1 MIHFL
6 ERLELAELLRQDRNV
21 VPDEVNI
28 GMAGHFF
35 FFDQIYSGL
44 FDLLLGHVLLT
55 WIFLS
60 SLGVPIIFV
69 SALFCRDNLPF
80 HFEGAFAQ

>member
-6 ERLELAELLRQDRNV
+6 ERLELAELLRQYRKV

-28 GMAGHFF
+28 GMACHFF
-35 FFDQIYSGL
+35 FFDQIYCSL
-44 FDLLLGHVLLT
+44 FDLLLSHMLLA
-55 WIFLS
+55 WIFLR
-60 SLGVPIIFV
+60 SLGISIIFI
-69 SALFCRDNLPF
+69 SALLSGDYLPF